1 MKKCPVSEYCGG
13 CQYLGMKYDKQVEI
27 KQEKVEK
34 LLSSFHHVEKIIPCK
49 ESLNYRNKIQISF
62 GYDEDHHIISG
73 YYIPNSHLILPIEEC
88 MLCDDKINQIVSSV
102 KKIIIRNRISI
113 YDERT
118 KKGCLR
124 HLLIRSTNT
133 NEYMI
138 VLVTGSFNLMKKER
152 LVEEILRYNPD
163 VTTIIHNIN
172 QEKSS
177 SILGNRNQ
185 ILYGKGYI
193 TDELCGLKFRISA
206 NSFYQ
211 VNRYQTEVL
220 YNTAIQSLD
229 LKKDDILIDA
239 YCGTGTIGLSCA
251 EYVKKVIGVEL
262 VPSAVKDAET
272 NRKINQ
278 IENAEFICKDAGKFM
293 ESLSRNKTHI
303 DAVIMDPP
311 RSGSDI
317 RFMSSMV
324 KMKPDKIAYISCNPV
339 TLERDLK
346 YLMKYYNIRLI
357 QPVDMFPFTQHIE
370 TVCIL
375 NQKNKI

>member
-1 MKKCPVSEYCGG
+1 MKKCPFSEYCGG
-13 CQYLGMKYDKQVEI
+13 CQYQGMKYDKQVEI